1 MKKKYIEPSIEE
13 GQKIRALWEE
23 STFNQNFGSREVVFY
38 RAVEQNTISECVEAL
53 KLTNEE
59 IHKMAGGLSVLE
71 MCAVQMVLSG
81 ARRKLKE
88 LIGINT

>member
-1 MKKKYIEPSIEE
+1 MRKKYIEPSIEE

-23 STFNQNFGSREVVFY
+23 STFNQNLGSREVVFY
-38 RAVEQNTISECVEAL
+38 RSVEQNTISECVEAL

-59 IHKMAGGLSVLE
+59 IQKMAGILSVHE
-71 MCAVQMVLSG
+71 MSAVQLVLSG

-88 LIGINT
+88 LIWINT